1 MFCLSSCR
9 VIFTG
14 YGFAIGGAGWAY
26 SEPAQDLIDE
36 AFKLDSVTNYIMDN
50 LP

>member
-1 MFCLSSCR
+1 VFCLSSCR

-26 SEPAQDLIDE
+26 SETAQDLIDE
-36 AFKLDSVTNYIMDN
+36 ASKLDNAADYIMDN